1 MEASKKIVVGYAVHD
16 IIGNN
21 EQCLTEYDPE
31 VLQRAE
37 DAGFVFVA
45 QYDDGTREVVKAADV
60 RKPDPTVNG
69 IPLATAG
76 YVDERTRATVAVFD
90 ALADI
95 VNPKTATVD
104 ENGGDAQ
111 ATADPIAAFEDAL
124 NRLKSLQN
132 GDQS

>member
-21 EQCLTEYDPE
+21 EQCLTEYDPD

-37 DAGFVFVA
+37 DTGLIFVA

-69 IPLATAG
+69 IPLAPAG
-76 YVDERTRATVAVFD
+76 YVDARPPATGGVFD
-90 ALADI
+90 ARWATGAPPPAPADERRAEAGAVDPVEAFRSALAAL
-95 VNPKTATVD
+95 KALEAT
-104 ENGGDAQ
+104 E
-111 ATADPIAAFEDAL
+111 
-124 NRLKSLQN
+124 
-132 GDQS
+132 

>member
-31 VLQRAE
+31 VLQSAE
-37 DAGFVFVA
+37 DAGLVFVA

-76 YVDERTRATVAVFD
+76 YVDERTAATVAVFD
-90 ALADI
+90 ALSAI
-95 VNPKTATVD
+95 VNPQPAMADETEEGAKAVD
-104 ENGGDAQ
+104 PVEAFK
-111 ATADPIAAFEDAL
+111 AALAVLKAL
-124 NRLKSLQN
+124 EAKE
-132 GDQS
+132 

>member
-21 EQCLTEYDPE
+21 EQCLTEYDPDA
-31 VLQRAE
+31 LQRAE
-37 DAGFVFVA
+37 DAGLVFVA

-76 YVDERTRATVAVFD
+76 YVDERTATVAVFE
-90 ALADI
+90 ALSAI
-95 VNPKTATVD
+95 VDP
-104 ENGGDAQ
+104 Q
-111 ATADPIAAFEDAL
+111 PATADETGEEAESVDPVEAFRAALAAL
-124 NRLKSLQN
+124 KALEATE
-132 GDQS
+132 